1 MTGEKTGGA
10 DEVLGQMLRE
20 VHRTAPDDLP
30 LLLRRHTAD
39 LGLKKIIVY
48 VADVQQRVLVELGE
62 TPDQPLRRLLIDD
75 SLAGW
80 AYRTVSPR
88 IEPDDTGGLILWLP
102 MLDGVARI
110 GMVAFHA
117 PALDGRTLKDCHAL
131 ASLITL
137 IMLDKSAF
145 SDTFRRLRR
154 VSDMRLPAEM
164 VWAFLP
170 PRTIGTDLITSS
182 AVLEPAYD
190 LGGDCFDHALS
201 GNTLHTAVLD
211 AMGHDLAAGITS
223 SVALAALRHA
233 RHHATDLAGTVTGID
248 ATLNEVFADRHST
261 GILAQL
267 ETTTGHLTWANCG
280 HPPPL
285 LIRGRDLVPHA
296 LEREPEP
303 PLGVGAWLPGVRRTI
318 HHARLEPGDRV
329 LLHTDGVT
337 EARSAGGE
345 LFGET
350 RFADFIIR
358 AIASGET
365 APEALRRLINTI
377 LEHRDSRLNDD
388 ATILMLEWHPFRETT
403 TRRRLP

>member
-1 MTGEKTGGA
+1 
-10 DEVLGQMLRE
+10 MLQE
-20 VHRTAPDDLP
+20 AHRTGPDDLP
-30 LLLRRHTAD
+30 LLLRHHAAD
-39 LGLKKIIVY
+39 FGLSKITVY
-48 VADVQQRVLVELGE
+48 MADVQQRVLVELSENPGE
-62 TPDQPLRRLLIDD
+62 PLRRLLIDD

-80 AYRTVSPR
+80 TYRSVSPR
-88 IEPDDTGGLILWLP
+88 IETNDTGGLTLWLP
-102 MLDGVARI
+102 MLDGVERV
-110 GMVAFHA
+110 GVAACHA
-117 PALDGRTLKDCHAL
+117 QALDTKTLDDCHAL

-137 IMLDKSAF
+137 ILLDKSAF
-145 SDTFRRLRR
+145 SDTYRRLQR

-201 GNTLHTAVLD
+201 GSTLHAAVLD

-233 RHHATDLAGTVTGID
+233 RHHAKGLADTVNSID
-248 ATLNEVFADRHST
+248 TTLNEVFADRHTT

-267 ETTTGHLTWANCG
+267 DTTTGYLTWANCG

-285 LIRGRDLVPHA
+285 LIRNRDMVSHA

-303 PLGVGAWLPGVRRTI
+303 PLGMGARLPDTQRTL
-318 HHARLEPGDRV
+318 HHAQLEPGDRV

-337 EARSAGGE
+337 EAHSASE
-345 LFGET
+345 LLGET
-350 RFADFIIR
+350 RFVDFIVR
-358 AIASGET
+358 AIAAGEP
-365 APEALRRLINTI
+365 APEALRRLINTL
-377 LEHRDSRLNDD
+377 LEHQDNRLSDD
-388 ATILMLEWHPFRETT
+388 ATILMLEWHPFRNTT
-403 TRRRLP
+403 TRRALA

>member
-1 MTGEKTGGA
+1 MTGEATGRTDG
-10 DEVLGQMLRE
+10 VLGRMLRE

-30 LLLRRHTAD
+30 VLLRRHTAD
-39 LGLKKIIVY
+39 LNLNKITVY
-48 VADVQQRVLVELGE
+48 VADVQQRVLVEVAE
-62 TPDQPLRRLLIDD
+62 TPGEPLRHLLIDD

-80 AYRTVSPR
+80 AYRTVSAR
-88 IEPDDTGGLILWLP
+88 IEPHESGGLILWLP
-102 MLDGVARI
+102 MLDGVERV

-117 PALDGRTLKDCHAL
+117 PALDARTLEDCHAL

-137 IMLDKSAF
+137 ILLDKSTY
-145 SDTFRRLRR
+145 SDTLRRLQRT
-154 VSDMRLPAEM
+154 SDMRLPAEM

-201 GNTLHTAVLD
+201 GGTLHAAVLD

-233 RHHATDLAGTVTGID
+233 RHHATDLADTVTNID
-248 ATLNEVFADRHST
+248 ATLSEVFADRHTT

-267 ETTTGHLTWANCG
+267 DTTTGHLTWANCG

-285 LIRGRDLVPHA
+285 LIRNRDLVPHA

-303 PLGVGAWLPGVRRTI
+303 PLGMGARLPGIRRTI
-318 HHARLEPGDRV
+318 HHAQLEPGDRV

-337 EARSAGGE
+337 EARSADGR

-358 AIASGET
+358 AIAAGEP
-365 APEALRRLINTI
+365 APEALRRLVNTI
-377 LEHRDSRLNDD
+377 LEQQDSRLSDD
-388 ATILMLEWHPFRETT
+388 ATILMLEWHPFRTTT
-403 TRRRLP
+403 TRRILP